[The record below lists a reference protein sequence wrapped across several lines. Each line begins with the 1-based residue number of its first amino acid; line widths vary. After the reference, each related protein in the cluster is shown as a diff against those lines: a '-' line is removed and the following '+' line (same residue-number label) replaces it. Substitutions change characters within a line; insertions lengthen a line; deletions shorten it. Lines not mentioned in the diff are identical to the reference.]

1 MIDVELVWTV
11 PGIVVSL
18 VESSKAFAVSI
29 DVMVVAPGTLG
40 DKVIDCQHPG
50 VVSVDFSIIFASN
63 PSFHLKLFLCY
74 STAHL
79 LC

>member
-1 MIDVELVWTV
+1 MTNLMDVELVWTIA
-11 PGIVVSL
+11 GIVVSL

-29 DVMVVAPGTLG
+29 APGTLG
-40 DKVIDCQHPG
+40 DKVIDWQHPG

>member
-1 MIDVELVWTV
+1 MWTV
-11 PGIVVSL
+11 AGIVVSL

-29 DVMVVAPGTLG
+29 DVMVVAPKALG

-50 VVSVDFSIIFASN
+50 VVSVDFPIIFASN

-74 STAHL
+74 STAHF

>member
-1 MIDVELVWTV
+1 MDVELVWTV
-11 PGIVVSL
+11 AGIVVPL

-29 DVMVVAPGTLG
+29 DVMVAAPMTLG

-63 PSFHLKLFLCY
+63 PSFHLNLFLCY
-74 STAHL
+74 STAYF